1 MGRRFLGD
9 GDPVLD
15 QVATVSREV
24 LEAICRR
31 FTVGRLSG
39 LITLELRSGRRQ
51 GSPGMVRVV
60 LELRCVKCAVK
71 FERTFEERRRQLN
84 YSEGEMLQ
92 LDKKACPNHCGG
104 DWFSIEKSHPIRK
117 FKCRF

>member
-1 MGRRFLGD
+1 L
-9 GDPVLD
+9 
-15 QVATVSREV
+15 
-24 LEAICRR
+24 
-31 FTVGRLSG
+31 
-39 LITLELRSGRRQ
+39 
-51 GSPGMVRVV
+51 VRVV

-92 LDKKACPNHCGG
+92 LDEKACPNHCGG

-117 FKCRF
+117 FKRRF